1 MLHNKSKRILHDYR
15 SITFSIISIFSLIHD
30 LSLTH
35 SITNFI
41 QQTLMKLLHFYLD
54 ILSQDNRKKKSLSRR
69 SSLYLFWE
77 NNTEH
82 KTKCI
87 DEDINT
93 IFKSLKWGA

>member
-1 MLHNKSKRILHDYR
+1 MTIGVSHSPLFLY
-15 SITFSIISIFSLIHD
+15 SLSFMTS
-30 LSLTH
+30 LSH

-87 DEDINT
+87 DKDINT
-93 IFKSLKWGA
+93 IFKSLKWGV